1 MRIVPRLRLDFA
13 TRKRALPPGYWLL
26 AAGAVFALFAGL
38 AADERHA
45 AAEKAAAEEKAR
57 RLAAA
62 KPAGEV
68 QRFDAVDRRLAT
80 PWGMILTAIDQAVAD
95 HVVLLTV
102 EPDAEKGRIQIGA
115 EGKTAEA
122 MTSFVSA
129 LANNPAFASAVLVS
143 HQVRAEDQDK
153 PLRFMVAV
161 QWRAGK

>member
-1 MRIVPRLRLDFA
+1 MRIVPRLQLDFA
-13 TRKRALPPGYWLL
+13 ARKRAMPPGYWLL
-26 AAGAVFALFAGL
+26 AAGAFCALLAGL
-38 AADERHA
+38 TLEERLA

-57 RLAAA
+57 RIAAEKPAAA
-62 KPAGEV
+62 V
-68 QRFDAVDRRLAT
+68 QRFEALDRRLAT

-95 HVVLLTV
+95 HVVLLSV

-129 LANNPAFASAVLVS
+129 LANNAAFSSAVLVS

-153 PLRFMVAV
+153 PLRFTVAV
-161 QWRAGK
+161 QWRTGK

>member
-1 MRIVPRLRLDFA
+1 MRPVPRLRLDFA
-13 TRKRALPPGYWLL
+13 PRRRGLNAGYWLL
-26 AAGAVFALFAGL
+26 AAGAVCALLAGVAL
-38 AADERHA
+38 EERHA

-57 RLAAA
+57 RVAAE
-62 KPAGEV
+62 KPAGAIT
-68 QRFDAVDRRLAT
+68 RFDAIDRRLAT

-122 MTSFVSA
+122 MTDFVSA
-129 LANNPAFASAVLVS
+129 LAGHSAFSSAVLVS

-153 PLRFMVAV
+153 PLRFTVAV
-161 QWRAGK
+161 QLRGGK